1 MRTLSIVLAVAVSLV
16 TFGLTTSACKRPVGG
31 VKPIAPQELAE
42 RIQKGT
48 APIILDVRSRE
59 EYAGAHIP
67 GAINIPHDQLADQLN
82 RFPAAK
88 SDEIVVHCERGSRAA
103 AAEETLSA
111 AGYKNLRDLTGHMQA
126 WQDSGLPVE

>member
-1 MRTLSIVLAVAVSLV
+1 MRARSSAILLALLLV
-16 TFGLTTSACKRPVGG
+16 TVGSATSACKRSVAG

-42 RIQKGT
+42 RLQKGT

-59 EYAGAHIP
+59 EFAGGHIP
-67 GAINIPHDQLADQLN
+67 GAVNIPYDELPAQLN
-82 RFPAAK
+82 RLPAAT

-103 AAEETLSA
+103 TAEETLSS

-126 WQDSGLPVE
+126 WQENGLPVE